1 MADHV
6 QLQDMIVDFIRVLV
20 KSAKSID
27 LIVAAIRDRGV
38 YQTGRSLAQ
47 SSGNLWSVTI
57 HAQSALDG
65 GIWHKK
71 GIVGGS
77 GRAWSEGSAR

>member
-6 QLQDMIVDFIRVLV
+6 QLKDMIVNLIRILV
-20 KSAKSID
+20 KPAKGID
-27 LIVAAIRDRGV
+27 LIVAAVRDRGV
-38 YQTGRSLAQ
+38 DQTRGSLAQ

>member
-6 QLQDMIVDFIRVLV
+6 QLQDMIVDLVRVLV

-27 LIVAAIRDRGV
+27 LIVAAVCDRGV

-57 HAQSALDG
+57 HAQSAFDRG
-65 GIWHKK
+65 VWHEK
-71 GIVGGS
+71 GVVRGS
-77 GRAWSEGSAR
+77 GRARSEGSAR